1 MYLFSNSTSASNC
14 LIHNVLI
21 FNMPYYAF
29 NSVFLVK
36 KNFQNIFLYS
46 YLYSYS

>member
-1 MYLFSNSTSASNC
+1 MLIYSALLSNIPHYS
-14 LIHNVLI
+14 
-21 FNMPYYAF
+21 F

-36 KNFQNIFLYS
+36 KKLQNIFLYS